1 MKNSIILFFRI
12 SSAVMLLACNNTTT
26 HTVNTNDSLTKDSV
40 QVAGKD
46 HTAHPLDSGA
56 GVSTSV
62 VDTAGRLFL
71 NRAASAGMLA
81 VALGELSAKNGSS
94 ASVKR
99 FGEMMVKDQ
108 ADAGSHLK
116 TVADQLRVALPDSM
130 LTQHAHYRMELDKK
144 KGAAFDKAYMK
155 ITVENHKADM
165 EEFEKAAK
173 TNNSLIRNFALQTL
187 PVLQKQLDSANA
199 ILKKKF

>member
-56 GVSTSV
+56 GAATSV
-62 VDTAGRLFL
+62 VDTAGRLFI
-71 NRAASAGMLA
+71 NRAASAGMLV

-99 FGEMMVKDQ
+99 FGEMTVKDQ
-108 ADAGSHLK
+108 ADADTHLK
-116 TVADQLRVALPDSM
+116 NVADQLRVALPDSM
-130 LTQHAHYRMELDKK
+130 LPQQRMTRWSWIKK
-144 KGAAFDKAYMK
+144 R
-155 ITVENHKADM
+155 VRH
-165 EEFEKAAK
+165 
-173 TNNSLIRNFALQTL
+173 LI
-187 PVLQKQLDSANA
+187 KH
-199 ILKKKF
+199 I

>member
-46 HTAHPLDSGA
+46 HTAHPSDSGA

-187 PVLQKQLDSANA
+187 PVLQKQLDSASA